1 MKYTLIENV
10 LHRIM
15 DSEMVTSKAQR
26 YGVGIKI
33 NTNQMAKDMHQ
44 NHLSKL
50 EVFILRQLC

>member
-33 NTNQMAKDMHQ
+33 NTEKDMHQ